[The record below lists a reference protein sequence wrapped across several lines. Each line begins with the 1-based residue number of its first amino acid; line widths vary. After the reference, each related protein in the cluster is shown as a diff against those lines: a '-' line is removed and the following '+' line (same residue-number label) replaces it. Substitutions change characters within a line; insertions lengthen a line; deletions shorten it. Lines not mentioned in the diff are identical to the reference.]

1 MFTGHIIPD
10 LLPYP
15 KGVVGLLLLVDGLE
29 VMMEG
34 VETNLFH
41 DSLSSNQGMLPVRG
55 REEVSG

>member
-41 DSLSSNQGMLPVRG
+41 DSLSSNQGMPPVRG
-55 REEVSG
+55 RG